1 MCLPAPLHLLP
12 EGTSDAANFLELMR
26 IFKQRSSFHW
36 KRRHGRELWQRSYI
50 ERVVR
55 DEEDTCTLARYIL
68 ENPVRAGL
76 VRSPGDYRFSG
87 SLVMDLDTALDSFRR
102 T

>member
-1 MCLPAPLHLLP
+1 MPDHFHVLP

-26 IFKQRSSFHW
+26 IFKQRSAYHW
-36 KRRHGRELWQRSYI
+36 KRRYGRELWQRNYI
-50 ERVVR
+50 ERVLR
-55 DEEDTCTLARYIL
+55 DEEDTSTVARYIL

-76 VRSPGDYRFSG
+76 VRSPGGYRFSG
-87 SLVMDLDTALDSFRR
+87 SLVMDLDAALDSFRR